1 MRRRDFIAPSGAA
14 VKPLRDGFK
23 DAGYVE
29 GSLIFEDRFLDRDYP
44 EKMDLLAH
52 ELVDLKR
59 DLICGGSRL

>member
-1 MRRRDFIAPSGAA
+1 MRRRNFIALSGAA
-14 VKPLRDGFK
+14 VRPLRDGFK

-29 GSLIFEDRFLDRDYP
+29 GSLIFEDWFLDRDHP

-52 ELVDLKR
+52 ELVDLKC